1 MSTTTKT
8 PKTTATEKVTAKVQD
23 AREVVGDLSKA
34 LTASS
39 KAYVSGILELSKTFG
54 GFGRE
59 IMTESKDHVVA
70 LTKAKSLR
78 EVAERQAAFV
88 QHRVE
93 MSATH
98 TKELGDLARIKTED
112 VITPVTDLV
121 AASTKAA

>member
-1 MSTTTKT
+1 MSTSTKT
-8 PKTTATEKVTAKVQD
+8 QKPTATEQVSEKVND

-39 KAYVSGILELSKTFG
+39 KAYVTGILELGRAFT

-59 IMTESKDHVVA
+59 IVTESKDHVVA

-98 TKELGDLARIKTED
+98 TKELVDLARVKTED
-112 VITPVTDLV
+112 VIAPMTDLV
-121 AASTKAA
+121 NTSSKAA